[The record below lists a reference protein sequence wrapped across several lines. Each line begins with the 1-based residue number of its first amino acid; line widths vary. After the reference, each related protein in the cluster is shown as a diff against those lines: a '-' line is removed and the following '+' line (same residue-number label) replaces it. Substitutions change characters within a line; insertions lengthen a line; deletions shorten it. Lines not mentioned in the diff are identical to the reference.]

1 MVWGKPMAS
10 KYNLE
15 EILESY
21 RQLRSWRRVS
31 SKHKI
36 PRGTLYALLKKN
48 PKLVKE
54 YTDRSFDVTKVSTPR
69 KGVRRFIYTSAQ
81 NEAPVDVR
89 FWRNLTVFAE
99 HTGAELGV
107 IGYSYNPCV
116 GNFANRKFAAEIEPH
131 IVTGRIDL
139 GNKALVCAEINI
151 SPTAVHPLSGFETY
165 TREKWGIF
173 GHPRVALA
181 SVPTGFDQKTKQ
193 IMTTGCCTL
202 PNYIYSKAG
211 MKAEFHHVIGA
222 LLVEIDSDGDVF
234 CRHLIA
240 DDKGDFQD
248 LNTIVKD
255 GKVTGSWRVAS
266 ITWGDIHV
274 EQLDPAVDK
283 GCFWRKGMLDV
294 LDPESQFFHDIIDF
308 TGRNSHNMDDPH
320 HRFKMWVNDTER
332 VDAVFCLARNFLA
345 RTQRPSTQS
354 FVIESNHDYQLMRW
368 LKRGD
373 YKNDPANSQF
383 FLRAQS
389 AVYDALARKDDA
401 FSVFAWAL
409 DAPNITFIPETSS
422 FKICNDKG
430 RGIECALH
438 GHKGAN
444 GAKGHLYAFAKMG
457 SKANVGHTHSA
468 AIYEGI
474 YQAGTSSKLD
484 LDYNRGGLS
493 SWNHAHIVTYLN
505 GKRAIITMCG
515 SKWRAK

>member
-1 MVWGKPMAS
+1 MGKHNAWDIDS
-10 KYNLE
+10 VLDT
-15 EILESY
+15 Y
-21 RQLRSWRRVS
+21 RELRSWRRVS
-31 SKHKI
+31 SKLKI
-36 PRGTLYALLKKN
+36 PRATLYDLLRRH
-48 PKLVKE
+48 PDRVKAA
-54 YTDRSFDVTKVSTPR
+54 TDCSFDITKVKKPKR
-69 KGVRRFIYTSAQ
+69 GVRRYIYTSAQ
-81 NEAPVDVR
+81 NEAPVDTR
-89 FWRNLTVFAE
+89 FWRNLTAFAA
-99 HTGAELGV
+99 HIGAELGV
-107 IGYSYNPCV
+107 VGYSYNPSI
-116 GNFANRKFAAEIEPH
+116 GNFSGRKFAAEVEPH
-131 IVTGRIDL
+131 LVSGRIDIA
-139 GNKALVCAEINI
+139 GKILVCAEINI

-165 TREKWGIF
+165 TREKWGVF
-173 GHPRVALA
+173 AHPRVALQ

-202 PNYIYSKAG
+202 PNYIFSKAG

-222 LLVEIDSDGDVF
+222 LLIEVDTDGDVF

-240 DDKGDFQD
+240 DDEGGFQD

-255 GKVTGSWRVAS
+255 GKVLPSTYRVEA

-283 GCFWRKGMLDV
+283 GCFWPKGMLDV
-294 LDPESQFFHDIIDF
+294 LDPSYQFFHDIIDF
-308 TGRNSHNMDDPH
+308 TARNSHNADDPH
-320 HRFKMWVNDTER
+320 HRFKMWVNNAER
-332 VDAVFCLARNFLA
+332 VENVFALARNFLA
-345 RTQRPSTQS
+345 RTKRPSTES
-354 FVIESNHDYQLMRW
+354 YVIESNHDYQLNRW
-368 LKRGD
+368 LKKGD
-373 YKNDPANSQF
+373 YKNDPANAEF
-383 FLRAQS
+383 FLHAQA
-389 AVYDALARKDDA
+389 AVYDALARKDNK

-409 DAPNITFIPETSS
+409 SAPGVKFVPETVS
-422 FKICNDKG
+422 FKICNDRG

-484 LDYNRGGLS
+484 LEYNRGGLS

-505 GKRAIITMCG
+505 GKRTIITMCG